1 MLRLKKEQPAMSQQR
16 MDYDETN
23 RQQQEPQPP
32 FDHYESGYR
41 DPFPGSYAGQKIS
54 SQGPSSSNVS
64 AGMRLALAIVS
75 MGILIPIVAIILGTT
90 SGQGFGEVIGGLIGL
105 GVVCV
110 TIMVVNIAFNYRR

>member
-1 MLRLKKEQPAMSQQR
+1 MSQQR

-23 RQQQEPQPP
+23 RQQQEPQPH
-32 FDHYESGYR
+32 FDNYESGYR
-41 DPFPGSYAGQKIS
+41 DPFMGSYTGHKLS
-54 SQGPSSSNVS
+54 SQGAGSSNVS

-75 MGILIPIVAIILGTT
+75 LGILIPIVGIIMGTT
-90 SGQGFGEVIGGLIGL
+90 SSQGFAALIGGLIGL